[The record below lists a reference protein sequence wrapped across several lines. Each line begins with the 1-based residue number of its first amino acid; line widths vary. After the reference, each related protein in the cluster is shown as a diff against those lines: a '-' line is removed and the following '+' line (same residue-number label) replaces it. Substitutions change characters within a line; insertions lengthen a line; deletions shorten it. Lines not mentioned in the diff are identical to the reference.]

1 MNLLMKRTTTILATL
16 TLAASGLYAALDD
29 QKTRI
34 SIAQPLEIPGK
45 ILTPGDYT
53 LELMGGATNNSAV
66 VIRSSDNETIASL
79 MTIEVSRDEAIGQS
93 EFTFYE
99 TPGNQAPALRS
110 WFYPGRSYGHEF
122 IYPESRSKQLAKDSR
137 RYVPSVSDDKY
148 NSSKPSQSSDLE
160 IVAIGPAGESA
171 KVDEGRTYN
180 YGADSKTWRSD
191 EMMRSQR
198 VESRLERQIRKEIV
212 TLPFYSL
219 WDHVEYRVSNT
230 GQVQLMGS
238 VYRPSMKKSVERV
251 VENVEGVSAVTNEI
265 DVLPVSSLDDDL
277 RQALYYN
284 IYGHPALQR
293 YQPRSVPPIHIIVEN
308 GNVTLEG
315 VVANEMDKN
324 IAGIQ
329 ANSVNGVFSVENNL
343 RVGS

>member
-1 MNLLMKRTTTILATL
+1 MKTFATRTTAILATL
-16 TLAASGLYAALDD
+16 TLAAVGLYAALGD

-34 SIAQPLEIPGK
+34 SIDQPLEIPGK

-53 LELMGGATNNSAV
+53 IELVGAEAGESV
-66 VIRSSDNETIASL
+66 VVFRTSDNTTLASVL
-79 MTIEVSRDEAIGQS
+79 TTDITRDESIGQS

-99 TPGNQAPALRS
+99 TPADEAPALRA
-110 WFYPGRSYGHEF
+110 WFYPGRKVGHEF
-122 IYPESRSKQLAKDSR
+122 VYPESRSKELSEQSR
-137 RYVPSVSDDKY
+137 RYVPSMSDKDFKRI
-148 NSSKPSQSSDLE
+148 NPESQSEWKIQSMS
-160 IVAIGPAGESA
+160 PAGKMA
-171 KVDEGRTYN
+171 KLDEGRSYN
-180 YGADSKTWRSD
+180 FNVDAKTWRSD

-198 VESRLERQIRKEIV
+198 VETRLERQIRKEIV

-219 WDHVEYRVSNT
+219 WDHIEYRVSPQ
-230 GQVQLMGS
+230 GEVQLMGK

-251 VENVEGVSAVTNEI
+251 VENVEGVTSVANNI
-265 DVLPVSSLDDDL
+265 DILPTSSMDDDI
-277 RQALYYN
+277 RQALYYT

-293 YQPRSVPPIHIIVEN
+293 YQLRAVPPIHLIVEN
-308 GNVTLEG
+308 GKVTLEG

-343 RVGS
+343 RVGN

>member
-1 MNLLMKRTTTILATL
+1 MKKLLTRTTTIFATL
-16 TLAASGLYAALDD
+16 TLAATGLFAALDD

-34 SIAQPLEIPGK
+34 SISQPLEIPGK

-53 LELMGGATNNSAV
+53 LQLVDGATDNST
-66 VIRSSDNETIASL
+66 VIVRTADNKTIASL
-79 MTIEVSRDEAIGQS
+79 MTIDVSRDDMIGQS

-99 TPGNQAPALRS
+99 TPADEAPALRS
-110 WFYPGRSYGHEF
+110 WFYTGRKYGHEF
-122 IYPESRSKQLAKDSR
+122 VYPESRSKELAKSSR
-137 RYVPSVSDDKY
+137 RYVPSMKDDDFEKAGS
-148 NSSKPSQSSDLE
+148 NPDSEWVILAIGPTGSSSDL
-160 IVAIGPAGESA
+160 
-171 KVDEGRTYN
+171 DEGRSYN
-180 YGADSKTWRSD
+180 YEVDSKTWRTD
-191 EMMRSQR
+191 EMMRSER
-198 VESRLERQIRKEIV
+198 VETRLERQIRKEIV

-219 WDHVEYRVSNT
+219 WDHVEYRVSDQ
-230 GQVQLMGS
+230 GEVQLMGK

-251 VENVEGVSAVTNEI
+251 VENVEGVSKVTNNIEI
-265 DVLPVSSLDDDL
+265 LPVSSLDDEL

-329 ANSVNGVFSVENNL
+329 ANSVNGVFKVENNL
-343 RVGS
+343 RIGS